1 MPILRHALWIAP
13 ALVAM
18 SLVGCRFVEKTARMP
33 VEAVTGLLP
42 GTESTQP
49 DLAALQVE
57 LQRYAD
63 DFIGRTAAALDE
75 YARRVATPDAR
86 SEALGWKLVLG
97 SSAIGIASSPNPT
110 ANLLDFLGL
119 TTLMRIVLEEHW
131 LKTAHGPAFQPWLD
145 ASRTLEAN
153 AWKLAEGI
161 LKPEQQQELRDAI
174 RQWREE
180 NPKVHS
186 TVLARP
192 REFVEVIRGGGGKTQ
207 MPGSVFSVVG
217 LDPTAGLDPAVRE
230 VTRTRLFAERA
241 MFTAQRMP
249 LLLRWHI
256 ELLAD
261 QLLHGPEV
269 TTALT
274 NAARLAES
282 ADRVSR
288 AAESASQTAAQLPDR
303 ITAERKAILAALE
316 TQEGRLRDLSVEI
329 ERTLAAG
336 ENMSASLNTTITAFD
351 ALMKRF
357 GVGDPATNAAPDTNS
372 PPFNILDYARTAGQ
386 IATMA
391 KELDGLIQ
399 NAGSTLDSPA
409 LNQRLRELGAIA
421 ERAKADAKSVL
432 NHAFLLGAGL
442 VLLTF
447 ACALAYR
454 RLTPRGT
461 KARSDAVGL
470 AKPDAD

>member
-1 MPILRHALWIAP
+1 MPILRHAFWIAP
-13 ALVAM
+13 VLVAM
-18 SLVGCRFVEKTARMP
+18 SLVGCRFVEKTVRMP
-33 VEAVTGLLP
+33 VEAVTGLLSGP
-42 GTESTQP
+42 ESTQL

-63 DFIGRTAAALDE
+63 DFIGRTAGALDE

-86 SEALGWKLVLG
+86 SEALGWKLALG
-97 SSAIGIASSPNPT
+97 SAAIGIASSPNPT
-110 ANLLDFLGL
+110 ANLVDFLGL
-119 TTLMRIVLEEHW
+119 ATLMRSVLEEHW

-145 ASRTLEAN
+145 ASRTLETN
-153 AWKLAEGI
+153 VWKLAEAV

-174 RQWREE
+174 RRWREE
-180 NPKVHS
+180 NPNAPG
-186 TVLARP
+186 TFLARP
-192 REFVEVIRGGGGKTQ
+192 RELVVVIRQGGEKTQ
-207 MPGSVFSVVG
+207 MTGSVFSVVG

-230 VTRTRLFAERA
+230 VTRSRLFAERA
-241 MFTAQRMP
+241 LFTAQRMP
-249 LLLRWHI
+249 LLLRWQI
-256 ELLAD
+256 ELQAD
-261 QLLHGPEV
+261 QLLRGPEV

-274 NAARLAES
+274 NAARLAEG
-282 ADRVSR
+282 ADRLSR

-303 ITAERKAILAALE
+303 IAAERKAVLAALE

-336 ENMSASLNTTITAFD
+336 ENLSTSLNTTITAFD

-357 GVGDPATNAAPDTNS
+357 GVGEPGTNAARDTKS
-372 PPFNILDYARTAGQ
+372 PPFNILDYARTAQQ

-391 KELDGLIQ
+391 KELDGLLR
-399 NAGSTLDSPA
+399 NAGGTLGSPG
-409 LNQRLRELGAIA
+409 LNQGLRDLGVLA
-421 ERAKADAKSVL
+421 EGAKADAKSVL

-454 RLTPRGT
+454 RLTPRG
-461 KARSDAVGL
+461 ARVRSDAG
-470 AKPDAD
+470 